1 MRAACLPISLASRP
15 VAKPWP
21 RWVRLAAVLVGC
33 WPFAAGGA
41 EQALTLP
48 QAERLALADEP
59 GARALLEQ
67 ARAHDEL
74 ATAADAL
81 PDPQIRFGAAN
92 LPLEAGGFRTEGMSQ
107 AQVGVRQA
115 FPPASSRTAAARQ
128 ENARA
133 AQQRAEAEARRR
145 RVALSVRQAWL
156 DAFLAA
162 GDARLVLQSQTLV
175 ADLVTVTRSLYTVG
189 GKNQQDLLRAE
200 LELSQLRS
208 RLVAIEQREADA
220 SERLRRWIGAA
231 AGRPL
236 AELPAWPEPP
246 SREAARS
253 ALAEHPLL
261 AAAAAKVRL
270 AEAGVALAESRFRPM
285 WTLDA
290 AYGYRDG
297 GLPNG
302 APRSDFVS
310 VTAMLSAPVFAGN
323 RQVPR
328 LRAAQARHQAALAGL
343 DAERRRLA
351 AELAREQSR
360 FEDLGRQLALYRS
373 AVLEQAEANA
383 AATLAAYRSETADF
397 ADVMRSYL
405 HDLEVRLAHLRLR
418 VDRRRSQAQLAYLA
432 GVAL

>member
-1 MRAACLPISLASRP
+1 MRVARSPISSAGRQ
-15 VAKPWP
+15 AKPWP
-21 RWVRLAAVLVGC
+21 CLAAILFGC
-33 WPFAAGGA
+33 WPALAAPA
-41 EQALTLP
+41 EQPLTLE

-59 GARALLEQ
+59 GAQALLAQ

-81 PDPQIRFGAAN
+81 PDPQIHFGAAN

-115 FPPASSRTAAARQ
+115 LPPASSRAAAARQ
-128 ENARA
+128 ESALAATHRA
-133 AQQRAEAEARRR
+133 QADARRR
-145 RVALSVRQAWL
+145 SVVLSVRQAWL
-156 DAFLAA
+156 DAYLAA

-208 RLVAIEQREADA
+208 RLVATEQRGAEA

-231 AGRPL
+231 AQRPV

-246 SREAARS
+246 NAEEARS

-261 AAAAAKVRL
+261 AAAAAKVRSV
-270 AEAGVALAESRFRPM
+270 EAGVAMAESHFRPM

-297 GLPNG
+297 ALPNG

-310 VTAMLSAPVFAGN
+310 VTAMLSAPVFA
-323 RQVPR
+323 RSSQVPR
-328 LRAAQARHQAALAGL
+328 LRAAQARHRAALAAL
-343 DAERRRLA
+343 DDERRRLA
-351 AELAREQSR
+351 AELAREQRR

-373 AVLEQAEANA
+373 AVLAQAEANA
-383 AATLAAYRSETADF
+383 EATLAAYRSETADF

-405 HDLEVRLAHLRLR
+405 DDLEVRLAHLRLR
-418 VDRRRSQAQLAYLA
+418 VDRRRSQAQLAYLTGA
-432 GVAL
+432 AL

>member
-1 MRAACLPISLASRP
+1 MRVARSPTSRAGGP
-15 VAKPWP
+15 KAKPWHC
-21 RWVRLAAVLVGC
+21 LAAILFGC
-33 WPFAAGGA
+33 WPAVAAPA
-41 EQALTLP
+41 EQALTLAE
-48 QAERLALADEP
+48 AERLALADEP
-59 GARALLEQ
+59 GARALLAQ

-74 ATAADAL
+74 ASAANAL

-115 FPPASSRTAAARQ
+115 LPPAGTRAAAARQ
-128 ENARA
+128 ESALA
-133 AQQRAEAEARRR
+133 AGQRAQAEARHRS
-145 RVALSVRQAWL
+145 VLLAVRQAWL

-162 GDARLVLQSQTLV
+162 GDAGLVLQSQTLV

-208 RLVAIEQREADA
+208 RLVAIEQRGAE
-220 SERLRRWIGAA
+220 STELLRRWIGAA
-231 AGRPL
+231 ATRPV
-236 AELPAWPEPP
+236 AALPRWPEPP
-246 SREAARS
+246 SRKDARS

-261 AAAAAKVRL
+261 AAAAAKVRS
-270 AEAGVALAESRFRPM
+270 ADAGVAMAESRFRPM

-297 GLPNG
+297 ALPNG

-310 VTAMLSAPVFAGN
+310 VTAMLAAPVFARS
-323 RQVPR
+323 RQAPR
-328 LRAAQARHQAALAGL
+328 LRAAQARHRAALAAL
-343 DAERRRLA
+343 DDERRRLA
-351 AELAREQSR
+351 AELAREQRR

-373 AVLEQAEANA
+373 AVLAQAEANA
-383 AATLAAYRSETADF
+383 EATLAAYRSETADF

-405 HDLEVRLAHLRLR
+405 DDLEVRLAHLRLR
-418 VDRRRSQAQLAYLA
+418 VDRRRSQAQLAYLI
-432 GVAL
+432 GMAL